1 MATLRDVARLAG
13 VSVGAVSRVLGNDP
27 TLVVREETRAR
38 VLDAAAALHYRPN
51 RMATGLRT
59 RRARVIALFLPEP
72 QNLGWAEMLA
82 GVGEAATAADQ
93 LLAIADVR
101 GPVVDPDVFG
111 RYAYESRVDGVLLAT
126 GLLTGE
132 QMAQLAARGL
142 PIVALGSRYPGLGAS
157 VVMREEDGAAL
168 AVRHLAELGHRR
180 IAFVAGHRE
189 TDIVA
194 RRERGVREAMRA
206 CGPGDGDVVDPGEI
220 LGVLRRS
227 RSRPSA
233 LIAANL
239 TTALEAYRAAAM
251 VGLRVPA
258 DLSVVTF
265 DDHPIADH
273 LAPPLTRLRMPMR
286 ALGLTGVRS
295 LLAAIEGDPPGDL
308 TLDDAPELVVAR
320 STAAPPAGGSRPR
333 VPRRARQRSSELG
346 ARGHAEL
353 GEDVVEVEADR
364 AR

>member
-38 VLDAAAALHYRPN
+38 VLDAAAALQYRPN

-59 RRARVIALFLPEP
+59 RRAKVIALFLPEP

-142 PIVALGSRYPGLGAS
+142 PIVALGSRYPGLGTS
-157 VVMREEDGAAL
+157 VVMREEDGAVL
-168 AVRHLAELGHRR
+168 AVRHLVEPGHRR

-194 RRERGVREAMRA
+194 RRERGVQDAMRA
-206 CGPGDGDVVDPGEI
+206 CGLADSEVVDPVDVVGT
-220 LGVLRRS
+220 LRRRRS
-227 RSRPSA
+227 RPGA
-233 LIAANL
+233 LITVNL
-239 TTALEAYRAAAM
+239 TTALEAYRAAAAA
-251 VGLRVPA
+251 GLRVPD
-258 DLSVVTF
+258 DLSVVHS
-265 DDHPIADH
+265 DAHPRAAH
-273 LAPPLTRLRMPMR
+273 LAPPLTRIRMPMR
-286 ALGLTGVRS
+286 ALGVNGVRS
-295 LLAAIEGDPPGDL
+295 LLAAIEGELPGDL
-308 TLDDAPELVVAR
+308 TLEDAPQLVLGG
-320 STAAPPAGGSRPR
+320 STAPPAAG
-333 VPRRARQRSSELG
+333 
-346 ARGHAEL
+346 
-353 GEDVVEVEADR
+353 
-364 AR
+364 

>member
-38 VLDAAAALHYRPN
+38 VLDAATALNYRPN

-59 RRARVIALFLPEP
+59 RRAKVIALFLPEP

-101 GPVVDPDVFG
+101 GPVVDPEVFG

-126 GLLTGE
+126 GLLTAA

-194 RRERGVREAMRA
+194 RRERGVRDALRA
-206 CGPGDGDVVDPGEI
+206 CGLGDGDVVDPHDLRGI
-220 LGVLRRS
+220 VRRRRS
-227 RSRPSA
+227 RPGA
-233 LIAANL
+233 LITANL
-239 TTALEAYRAAAM
+239 TTALEAYRTAAT
-251 VGLRVPA
+251 VSLRVPD

-273 LAPPLTRLRMPMR
+273 LAPPLTRIRMPMR
-286 ALGLTGVRS
+286 ALGVWGVRS
-295 LLAAIEGDPPGDL
+295 LLAAIDGELPGDV
-308 TLDDAPELVVAR
+308 TLEDAPELVLGR
-320 STAAPPAGGSRPR
+320 STAPPSVG
-333 VPRRARQRSSELG
+333 
-346 ARGHAEL
+346 
-353 GEDVVEVEADR
+353 
-364 AR
+364 